1 VNGKTIAGW
10 AAIAFLVWF
19 VIEQPAAAA
28 HIVHNIGAFLSSA
41 AHGFSTF
48 VASI

>member
-1 VNGKTIAGW
+1 VNLKTVLGWIAV
-10 AAIAFLVWF
+10 AFVVWF
-19 VIEQPAAAA
+19 IIVEPTAAA

-48 VASI
+48 VASV

>member
-1 VNGKTIAGW
+1 MNLKTVLGWIAV
-10 AAIAFLVWF
+10 AFIVWF
-19 VIEQPAAAA
+19 IIVEPTAAA
-28 HIVHNIGAFLSSA
+28 HIVHNIGAFLSAA